1 MFMNDG
7 GFGMGG
13 FMWLVWIVPIILIIF
28 AVKFFSDQS
37 GRSNTTDTPL
47 DILKKRYARGE
58 INKEDFERL
67 KKDLL

>member
-1 MFMNDG
+1 MDMHDG
-7 GFGMGG
+7 GFYMGG
-13 FMWLVWIVPIILIIF
+13 MWLIWLVPIILIIF

-37 GRSNTTDTPL
+37 DQNNKADTPL
-47 DILKKRYARGE
+47 EILKKRYARGE

>member
-1 MFMNDG
+1 MNNG
-7 GFGMGG
+7 WFGMGG
-13 FMWLVWIVPIILIIF
+13 FMWLFWLVPIILIVF

-37 GRSNTTDTPL
+37 GRSNMTETPL
-47 DILKKRYARGE
+47 EILKKRYARGE